1 MTGNDKLSI
10 DESDSSVP
18 SLPDTD
24 SEPELPEDD
33 EPTQSHS
40 SSHNKVVQESN
51 QVAPPPP
58 PPPHPGPP
66 PPPPPTDNPG
76 SPPPTPS
83 NHPGPPSGD
92 SSNNR
97 ASLLDSIKSHGGVA
111 KLKKPSEE
119 SLEKPCNPANTRNSL
134 LDSIRSHGGV
144 GNLKKPKDKKSLSDR
159 AKDHA
164 KKIKNKISG
173 KKEKGIIY
181 LSMCKS

>member
-1 MTGNDKLSI
+1 MNQVS
-10 DESDSSVP
+10 P
-18 SLPDTD
+18 SLP
-24 SEPELPEDD
+24 
-33 EPTQSHS
+33 
-40 SSHNKVVQESN
+40 
-51 QVAPPPP
+51 PPS
-58 PPPHPGPP
+58 HPGPP
-66 PPPPPTDNPG
+66 PPPPPPTDHQG

-83 NHPGPPSGD
+83 NHPGPPSGV
-92 SSNNR
+92 SSDNR
-97 ASLLDSIKSHGGVA
+97 ASLLDSIKSHGGGA

-144 GNLKKPKDKKSLSDR
+144 GNLKKPKDKKSFSDR